1 MEFRLSLVLILV
13 SLPAILAQDVGNTKK
28 AGNVKVVVNGILA
41 IARVDNNFICATI
54 DWWNH
59 EKCDYNQC
67 PWGSASALNLNLSH
81 PLLAKSI
88 QAFNQLRIR
97 IGGSL
102 EDQLLYDVGNLKY
115 PCHPFRKK
123 SHGLFGFSRGCLPM
137 SRWDELN
144 QFFSK
149 TRPIVTFSLNALSGR
164 HHKSGGVWVGDWD
177 SSNAYDFINYTVSK
191 GYQIDSW
198 EFGNELSGRG
208 VGASVGAEQYGKD
221 LIKLKHII
229 NQLYNKSRTKPA
241 LVAPGGFYDQG
252 WFAKLLQVS
261 GSGIVNVIT
270 QHMYNLGAGVDPKLV
285 SRILNP
291 GYLDLASGT
300 FHDLEQTV
308 KKNGPWASIW
318 VGESGGAYNSGGRN
332 VSDTFVDSF
341 WYLDQLGMS
350 AKYNTRVYCRQSL
363 VGGNYGLLNRTSF
376 VPNPDYYSALLWHR
390 LMGQGVLAVNSN
402 ASADLRI
409 YAHCARGRAGITVVL
424 INFSNDT
431 DFIVNVEN
439 ILDFNLGAHER
450 NISKESYFKRSLKKT
465 VSWVGRKA
473 LDKPVYREEYHL
485 TPKNRNLRSKTMV
498 LNGAP
503 LEITKDGNIPELEP
517 AHVLANS
524 PLTISPL
531 SIKFVVLPYFDAHY
545 ACA

>member
-1 MEFRLSLVLILV
+1 MEFRLSLVLFLV
-13 SLPAILAQDVGNTKK
+13 SLPAILAQDFGKTN
-28 AGNVKVVVNGILA
+28 NVENAKVVVNGILA
-41 IARVDNNFICATI
+41 VAQVDNNFVCATI

-59 EKCDYNQC
+59 EKCDYGHC
-67 PWGSASALNLNLSH
+67 PWGNASALNLNLSH

-88 QAFNQLRIR
+88 QAFDQLRIR

-115 PCHPFRKK
+115 PCHPFRKMK
-123 SHGLFGFSRGCLPM
+123 GGLFGFSRGCLTM

-149 TRPIVTFSLNALSGR
+149 TRSIITFSLNALLGR
-164 HHKSGGVWVGDWD
+164 HHKGGGAWVGDWD
-177 SSNAYDFINYTVSK
+177 SSNAYDFIKYTVSK
-191 GYQIDSW
+191 RYQIDSW
-198 EFGNELSGRG
+198 EFGNELSGSG
-208 VGASVGAEQYGKD
+208 VEASVGAGQYGRD
-221 LIKLKHII
+221 LIKLKSII
-229 NQLYNKSRTKPA
+229 NHLYNESVPKPA
-241 LVAPGGFYDQG
+241 LMAPGGFFDQS
-252 WFAKLLQVS
+252 WFTRLLQVS
-261 GSGIVNVIT
+261 GSGTVDIIS
-270 QHMYNLGAGVDPKLV
+270 QHLYNLGAGVDPTLV
-285 SRILNP
+285 KKILDP
-291 GYLDLASGT
+291 HYLDRAYGS

-332 VSDTFVDSF
+332 VSDTYVNSF

-390 LMGQGVLAVNSN
+390 LMGQGVLSANN
-402 ASADLRI
+402 NGSADLRT
-409 YAHCARGRAGITVVL
+409 YAHCTRGRAGITLLL
-424 INFSNDT
+424 INLSNET
-431 DFIVNVEN
+431 NFIVNIANV
-439 ILDFNLGAHER
+439 LDTDLGAQAG
-450 NISKESYFKRSLKKT
+450 NVSKESYFKRGLKRT

-473 LDKPVYREEYHL
+473 LDEAIYREEYHL
-485 TPKNRNLRSKTMV
+485 TPKDGDVKSKTMV

-517 AHVLANS
+517 TRVDMKA
-524 PLTISPL
+524 PLRIAPL
-531 SIKFVVLPYFDAHY
+531 SIKFVVLPFFDAQ
-545 ACA
+545 ACL